1 MNLYK
6 NGNEVQQKFFEDFT
20 IYICKGYK
28 VFSTCENILKGL
40 SQVIG
45 VNFLIWCVVEDFK
58 TMVALFSSMH
68 WAKKV
73 MHELQDESTMNPQV
87 IVQGESI
94 YTSLVL
100 KIGGRSNSMH

>member
-6 NGNEVQQKFFEDFT
+6 NGNEAQQKFLEDFT
-20 IYICKGYK
+20 VYICKGYK
-28 VFSTCENILKGL
+28 VFSTCENILKSL

-45 VNFLIWCVVEDFK
+45 VNFLIRCVIEDFK
-58 TMVALFSSMH
+58 AMGALFNSMH

-73 MHELQDESTMNPQV
+73 MHKLKDESTMNPQV

-100 KIGGRSNSMH
+100 KIGRLSNSMH